1 MDAWIATNA
10 WRILGRH
17 LRARRSRGP
26 PPDSVLKGGFRI
38 TILLWTDFVCVDG
51 EKLASTL
58 NPQTPRLSI
67 CYLTEAREFLP
78 AIPCSKLSPRY
89 WATQII
95 ICRGNA
101 RRYTSYHL
109 SHVLPCPSEGA
120 PHLREV
126 IPPSTIPTAGGQ
138 KGQLVSPVC
147 LESMH
152 IGGSGPSPVL
162 LDHLLIPVEAEL
174 GTH

>member
-26 PPDSVLKGGFRI
+26 PPDSVLEGDFRI
-38 TILLWTDFVCVDG
+38 TILLWTDFVCADG

-67 CYLTEAREFLP
+67 CCPTEAREFLP
-78 AIPCSKLSPRY
+78 AIPCSKSSPRY
-89 WATQII
+89 WTTQVI

-101 RRYTSYHL
+101 RRYTSYYL

-120 PHLREV
+120 PLQSQRPAV
-126 IPPSTIPTAGGQ
+126 KKANWYRQCVWRACT
-138 KGQLVSPVC
+138 
-147 LESMH
+147 
-152 IGGSGPSPVL
+152 
-162 LDHLLIPVEAEL
+162 
-174 GTH
+174 